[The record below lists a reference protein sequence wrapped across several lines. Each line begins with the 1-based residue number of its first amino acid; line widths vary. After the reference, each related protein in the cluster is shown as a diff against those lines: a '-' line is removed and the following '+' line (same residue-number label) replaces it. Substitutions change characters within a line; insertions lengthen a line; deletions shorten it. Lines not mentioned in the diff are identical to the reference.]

1 MKERK
6 LVGRWTIGWYCFSE
20 WRIGYTGADT
30 DTDFEICLG
39 RLQLL
44 HWREG

>member
-6 LVGRWTIGWYCFSE
+6 LVGRWTIGLYQFSD
-20 WRIGYTGADT
+20 WRIGGTGEDS

-39 RLQLL
+39 RLQIL
-44 HWREG
+44 HWRED